1 MTARKATAK
10 KRRHIGFRGLESRVE
25 REYLRKGFSRTRA
38 RAIGRATA
46 GKVATAKRRKR
57 R

>member
-1 MTARKATAK
+1 VTARKATAK